1 MNTVFKMKKTT
12 LIAIGIVWISAL
24 SILIISL
31 TDLYPNTIFSKYRL
45 ITGIAF
51 LIISQFLKLIYNAA
65 KIKHNA

>member
-45 ITGIAF
+45 MTGIAF